1 MSTRRRIGCRW
12 ALPLSLALAA
22 CGDDGFEPTTEN
34 VAGSYTATTLT
45 VETTSGTTD
54 YLAFGA
60 TLEATLLP
68 DGTFQGHVFFPSLGP
83 GGSDIDEDLTGT
95 WSLDGDEVTI
105 ESVEDSFL
113 EDIVFTATEGR
124 LDGEFVGGAERLH
137 VTLEKPAQT

>member
-1 MSTRRRIGCRW
+1 MLGRAMIRRRW

-34 VAGSYTATTLT
+34 VSGSYAATTLT

-54 YLAFGA
+54 YLAAGSNV
-60 TLEATLLP
+60 EATLLP

-83 GGSDIDEDLTGT
+83 GGSDIDQDLTGT
-95 WSLDGDEVTI
+95 WILEGNEVTI
-105 ESVEDSFL
+105 DSVQDTFL
-113 EDIVFTATEGR
+113 RDVVFSATENR
-124 LDGEFVGGAERLH
+124 LDGEFVGEGERVH